1 MDELINNC
9 LTILPRLDNLSMLS
23 PHVAV
28 GSRRPRIGEKSP
40 LSLTVFL
47 CPVISG
53 AGLIRVHY
61 SIMVDC
67 LRETLRSLARSY
79 TGTTNLIQS
88 AALCFVAKGSGTP
101 SFIGVT
107 AMSQNKSPQQSTAQ
121 AQIEQN
127 Q

>member
-1 MDELINNC
+1 MIADNSNNR
-9 LTILPRLDNLSMLS
+9 LTIKPLVAILSTLS
-23 PHVAV
+23 PHGAV
-28 GSRRPRIGEKSP
+28 GIRTPRIGEKSP

-79 TGTTNLIQS
+79 TGSSNLIQS
-88 AALCFVAKGSGTP
+88 TARCFEPNGSGTP

-107 AMSQNKSPQQSTAQ
+107 ANVTK
-121 AQIEQN
+121 
-127 Q
+127 

>member
-1 MDELINNC
+1 MDIFNDC
-9 LTILPRLDNLSMLS
+9 LTVAPMLDNLAVLL
-23 PHVAV
+23 PHVTV

-101 SFIGVT
+101 SFIGVHHVT
-107 AMSQNKSPQQSTAQ
+107 K
-121 AQIEQN
+121 
-127 Q
+127 